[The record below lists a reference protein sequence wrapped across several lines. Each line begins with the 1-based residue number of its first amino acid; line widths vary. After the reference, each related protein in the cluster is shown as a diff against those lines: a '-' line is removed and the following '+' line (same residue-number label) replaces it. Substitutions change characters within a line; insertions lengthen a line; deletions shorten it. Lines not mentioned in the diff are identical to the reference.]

1 MVRIGFL
8 LNPIAGMGGA
18 VGLKGTDGKA
28 DEARRRGAVPV
39 TPRRAEAF
47 FSALAA
53 WHPEH
58 ITWLVCAGAMGEDVL
73 DLTSLDTVTAYVPA
87 TQTSADDTAAAVR
100 AFRGQDASL
109 VVFCGGDG
117 TARDVS
123 LAAEGAI
130 PILGIPGGVKMYS
143 GVFAVSPEAAAEL
156 VALFSAGKTQEGD
169 AEITDLDEEAYRN
182 DTFSV
187 RLHGIATTL
196 REPALVQSAKEVVTG
211 PGEDAAKDDIARTVI
226 EDMAPGTLYLLGAG
240 STTARIAERLG
251 FTPTLLGIDAVRDG
265 TLVARDLDE
274 RGLLTL
280 LASAARAVLVLSP
293 LGAQGFVIGRGTGPL
308 TPPALERI
316 GVENIV
322 VVATPGKLNHIAQ
335 LLVDTGKKELDVQL
349 SQKRYLSVII
359 GYRLSTVKKIGM
371 QNV

>member
-1 MVRIGFL
+1 
-8 LNPIAGMGGA
+8 
-18 VGLKGTDGKA
+18 
-28 DEARRRGAVPV
+28 
-39 TPRRAEAF
+39 
-47 FSALAA
+47 
-53 WHPEH
+53 
-58 ITWLVCAGAMGEDVL
+58 
-73 DLTSLDTVTAYVPA
+73 VTAYVPGI
-87 TQTSADDTAAAVR
+87 TTSADDTAAAVR
-100 AFRGQDASL
+100 AFRETGASL

>member
-1 MVRIGFL
+1 
-8 LNPIAGMGGA
+8 
-18 VGLKGTDGKA
+18 
-28 DEARRRGAVPV
+28 
-39 TPRRAEAF
+39 
-47 FSALAA
+47 
-53 WHPEH
+53 
-58 ITWLVCAGAMGEDVL
+58 
-73 DLTSLDTVTAYVPA
+73 LTRK
-87 TQTSADDTAAAVR
+87 Q
-100 AFRGQDASL
+100 
-109 VVFCGGDG
+109 
-117 TARDVS
+117 
-123 LAAEGAI
+123 
-130 PILGIPGGVKMYS
+130 
-143 GVFAVSPEAAAEL
+143 
-156 VALFSAGKTQEGD
+156 
-169 AEITDLDEEAYRN
+169 YRN

-240 STTARIAERLG
+240 STTTRIAERLG

-274 RGLLTL
+274 HGLLAL
-280 LASAARAVLVLSP
+280 LTSAARTVLVLSP

-308 TPPALERI
+308 TPPVLERI

-349 SQKRYLSVII
+349 SQKGYLSVII
-359 GYRLSTVKKIGM
+359 GYRISTVKKIGM